1 MYEPM
6 EIINGK
12 QLSSSPPRQI
22 DQRSDS
28 PPPALKVQPKPLQ
41 ALRPPQQNGII
52 ARTNAQKA
60 GGALP
65 LCISNKAAIVPRESN
80 KDKDKDKLPII
91 SKPAPRLK
99 GVCRY
104 KVREKYHQRYRFH
117 KLI

>member
-1 MYEPM
+1 MAESM
-6 EIINGK
+6 VVSTK

-28 PPPALKVQPKPLQ
+28 PPPALKVQPKPIQ
-41 ALRPPQQNGII
+41 AFRPPPQQNGII
-52 ARTNAQKA
+52 ASARSSATKA
-60 GGALP
+60 GALP
-65 LCISNKAAIVPRESN
+65 LCISNKATIVPRESN

-104 KVREKYHQRYRFH
+104 KVRA
-117 KLI
+117 KL